1 GLGGAIQHA
10 VVQVD
15 LDGLG
20 GAGHVGAL
28 ADDGAAVL
36 DQGLGRG
43 LVDLVLG
50 GAGQRD
56 VAGGLPDA
64 AAIGHISSGGVGLG
78 VLLDAAAADL
88 LQVLDVGQVD
98 AVGVVD
104 VAVGV
109 AHGDHLAAQ
118 LGGLFAGV
126 DGHVARAGDDH
137 RLAGKAVAPHA
148 L

>member
-20 GAGHVGAL
+20 GAGNVGAL

-64 AAIGHISSGGVGLG
+64 AAVGHISSGGVGLG

-98 AVGVVD
+98 AVGVVGRASCRERGEM
-104 VAVGV
+104 VVE
-109 AHGDHLAAQ
+109 
-118 LGGLFAGV
+118 GG
-126 DGHVARAGDDH
+126 
-137 RLAGKAVAPHA
+137 
-148 L
+148 